1 MDPARGVL
9 GEARAHAAFRSAPR
23 SGMGQSLL
31 LKQLHF
37 LRRRQE
43 KGPLPAQFPHLPSG
57 RSCGHPDR
65 PLYRER
71 VLLYCIRKEASRG
84 ASVHVAVWTR
94 GQERNPLRAWHSTAV
109 HGWQFSGLRHLSLP
123 GPSALWLVR
132 TCYARV
138 WVSSQPGGA
147 DLGWQPYPASARVSG
162 SWAPRLFGSLKTL
175 A

>member
-1 MDPARGVL
+1 MAPYQRVFLPGPPGQRAKSVQIGVRAEHQSWRRGGPARGVL

-37 LRRRQE
+37 LPRRQE

-94 GQERNPLRAWHSTAV
+94 GQERNPLRAWHSMLPTA
-109 HGWQFSGLRHLSLP
+109 GSFLASATSAFQGPL
-123 GPSALWLVR
+123 PSA
-132 TCYARV
+132 
-138 WVSSQPGGA
+138 
-147 DLGWQPYPASARVSG
+147 
-162 SWAPRLFGSLKTL
+162 
-175 A
+175 